1 MAILDKAK
9 FLLIP
14 SGYKASKLYSI
25 FPSAG
30 GFDFTFAR
38 VGDDATRQNV
48 SGIIETKAANIPR
61 LNHHNN
67 GCPSLIIEATRSNL
81 QIRSE
86 EFDNSAWTTDA
97 LAVTVTANQITS
109 PKGTT
114 TADKILRTATSAAY
128 IRDAAAKPSAAVM
141 QMTTSVFVKQ
151 GEGDYFAIRA
161 QGVYPNRVDARFR
174 FSTKQIYQYDAF
186 GTFTAGRT
194 KVEEYGDGWFRL
206 QIEYTTNDESVVHNL
221 FSPRASDGVVDS
233 TNSTST
239 SFVYL
244 FGCQVEKGVGATSYI
259 KTENIPVSRNFDDC
273 INTQTFS
280 LGADATFYL
289 DFKINSYESDFD
301 NLLALINSGL
311 NKSIK
316 LRSYK
321 SGTNY
326 FVLILATSNNG
337 SSNNLITTSDDL
349 IPFFQQ
355 NKLAIRLFGNEFI
368 IFLNGSQIKTG
379 TVTGNF
385 DVLNGETIASDF
397 GISNGKFNGDV
408 FTQAI
413 FDETLTTSELTT
425 LTTL

>member
-1 MAILDKAK
+1 MT
-9 FLLIP
+9 
-14 SGYKASKLYSI
+14 SI
-25 FPSAG
+25 IS
-30 GFDFTFAR
+30 
-38 VGDDATRQNV
+38 
-48 SGIIETKAANIPR
+48 
-61 LNHHNN
+61 
-67 GCPSLIIEATRSNL
+67 
-81 QIRSE
+81 
-86 EFDNSAWTTDA
+86 
-97 LAVTVTANQITS
+97 
-109 PKGTT
+109 
-114 TADKILRTATSAAY
+114 
-128 IRDAAAKPSAAVM
+128 
-141 QMTTSVFVKQ
+141 
-151 GEGDYFAIRA
+151 
-161 QGVYPNRVDARFR
+161 
-174 FSTKQIYQYDAF
+174 
-186 GTFTAGRT
+186 
-194 KVEEYGDGWFRL
+194 
-206 QIEYTTNDESVVHNL
+206 L

-259 KTENIPVSRNFDDC
+259 KTEDIAVSRNFDDC
-273 INTQTFS
+273 INTSTYT

-301 NLLALINSGL
+301 NLLAFINAAL
-311 NKSIK
+311 DKSIK

-337 SSNNLITTSDDL
+337 SSNNLITTSENL

-413 FDETLTTSELTT
+413 FDETLTTSELKT

>member
-1 MAILDKAK
+1 MTILDKAK

-14 SGYKASKLYSI
+14 SGYKATKLYSI

-67 GCPSLIIEATRSNL
+67 GCPSLLIEETRSNL

-86 EFDNSAWTTDA
+86 EFENSAWTTDA

-128 IRDAAAKPSAAVM
+128 IRDAAAKPSAATM

-151 GEGDYFAIRA
+151 GEGDYFALRA

-206 QIEYTTNDESVVHNL
+206 QIEYTTD
-221 FSPRASDGVVDS
+221 AVVDG

-244 FGCQVEKGVGATSYI
+244 FGCQVEKGVGATSYV
-259 KTENIPVSRNFDDC
+259 KTEDIAVSRNFDDC
-273 INTQTFS
+273 INTSTFT

-289 DFKINSYESDFD
+289 DFKINSYDD
-301 NLLALINSGL
+301 NFIDLL
-311 NKSIK
+311 SIK
-316 LRSYK
+316 NSNSSKTLRLRSYK

-337 SSNNLITTSDDL
+337 SSNTLITTSENL

-355 NKLAIRLFGNEFI
+355 NKLAVRLFGNEFL

-385 DVLNGETIASDF
+385 DVLNGEAIASDF
-397 GISNGKFNGDV
+397 GIANGKLNGDV
-408 FTQAI
+408 FTHAI

>member
-67 GCPSLIIEATRSNL
+67 GCPSLLIEATRSNL

-289 DFKINSYESDFD
+289 DFKINSYESNFE
-301 NLLALINSGL
+301 NLMALINSAL

-349 IPFFQQ
+349 IPFFQK

>member
-289 DFKINSYESDFD
+289 DFKINSYESNFE
-301 NLLALINSGL
+301 NLMALINSAL